1 MLLPKRRKTRKI
13 RVGNVEI
20 GGDAPVSIQS
30 MTNTPTCDPD
40 RTLAQIES
48 LAKLGCDIIRASV
61 DHEKDFA
68 ALKVIT
74 AASPIPVVADIQ
86 FDASTAIGAI
96 HAGAAGVRL
105 NPGLVRDP
113 LQLRPVAEAAK
124 EYDVP
129 IRVGVNAGSVGTDM
143 IKKYRSAGLSHDDAL
158 VFALVDSAMRQCE
171 QLESMGITAIK
182 VALKCSSVPVT
193 IAAYRTFAEKTDY
206 PLHIGVTEAGTY
218 GRGIVKSAAG
228 IGSLLLAGIGDTLRV
243 SLTADPAEEI
253 IAGLRILES
262 CGLRTAEPEIISC
275 PTCGRTE
282 FDLAGLADRVEKLV
296 QEIKSSGKTIHLK
309 KIAVM
314 GCPVNGPGE
323 AKEADLGIAGSKSGK
338 QLLIFK
344 SGKVLGAYPAE
355 EGFAMLKQEILAGCV

>member
-1 MLLPKRRKTRKI
+1 MLLSKRQSRKI
-13 RVGNVEI
+13 KVGKVEI

-30 MTNTPTCDPD
+30 MTNTPTGDPD
-40 RTLAQIES
+40 LTLAQIES
-48 LAKLGCDIIRASV
+48 LARLGCDIIRVSV
-61 DHEKDFA
+61 DNEKDCDG
-68 ALKVIT
+68 LKVIS

-113 LQLRPVAEAAK
+113 AQLRPVAQAAL

-129 IRVGVNAGSVGTDM
+129 VRVGVNAGSVGVDVL
-143 IKKYRSAGLSHDDAL
+143 KKNLALGLPHDEAL
-158 VFALVDSAMRQCE
+158 VKSLVEAALRQCD
-171 QLESMGITAIK
+171 QLESLGVSAIK
-182 VALKCSSVPVT
+182 VALKSSSVPVT
-193 IAAYRTFAEKTDY
+193 VAAYREFAQRTDY
-206 PLHIGVTEAGTY
+206 PLHIGITEAGTCE
-218 GRGIVKSAAG
+218 RGIVKSAAG

-243 SLTADPAEEI
+243 SLTAPPEEEI
-253 IAGLRILES
+253 IAGLLILES
-262 CGLRTAEPEIISC
+262 CGLREAQPEIVSC

-282 FDLAGLADRVEKLV
+282 INLVELAKDVEKIV
-296 QEIKSSGKTIHLK
+296 REIKSSGKTIHLN

-323 AKEADLGIAGSKSGK
+323 AKDADLGIAGSKSGK

-344 SGKVLGAYPAE
+344 AGKVLGAYPCQ
-355 EGFAMLKQEILAGCV
+355 EGFERFKQELLESCR